1 MSLMDLLISPAAAQ
15 AAAAPAGQPS
25 LLSSLALPA
34 LFFVVVFFLMIRPQM
49 KRAKEHRELIAKL
62 AKGDEV
68 ITNGGMAG
76 RVAEIGDS
84 FITLEVAD
92 NVRIKLQR
100 SAIVA
105 VLPKD
110 TLKSA

>member
-1 MSLMDLLISPAAAQ
+1 MSLLDLLISPAAAQ
-15 AAAAPAGQPS
+15 AAAPAGQPS
-25 LLSSLALPA
+25 ILGSLALPI

-49 KRAKEHRELIAKL
+49 KRAKEHRDLVAKL

-68 ITNGGMAG
+68 ITNGGVAG
-76 RVAEIGDS
+76 RIANVGEN
-84 FITLEVAD
+84 FIALEVAPGME
-92 NVRIKLQR
+92 IKVQR

>member
-1 MSLMDLLISPAAAQ
+1 MSLLDLLISPAAAQ
-15 AAAAPAGQPS
+15 AAGAPAGQPS

-49 KRAKEHRELIAKL
+49 KRAKEHRELVAKL

-68 ITNGGMAG
+68 LTNGGLAG
-76 RVAEIGDS
+76 RIADIGEN
-84 FITLEVAD
+84 FITLEVAEG
-92 NVRIKLQR
+92 VRVKLQR
-100 SAIVA
+100 SAITT
-105 VLPKD
+105 VLPRD

>member
-15 AAAAPAGQPS
+15 AAGAPGGQPS

-49 KRAKEHRELIAKL
+49 KRAKEHKELINRL

-68 ITNGGMAG
+68 ITNGGIAG
-76 RVAEIGDS
+76 RVADIGDS

>member
-15 AAAAPAGQPS
+15 AAGAPAGQPS

-49 KRAKEHRELIAKL
+49 KRAKEHKELINRL

-68 ITNGGMAG
+68 ITNGGIAG

>member
-1 MSLMDLLISPAAAQ
+1 MSLLDLFISPAAAQ
-15 AAAAPAGQPS
+15 AAPAAAPSPFPS
-25 LLSSLALPA
+25 IVMMIA
-34 LFFVVVFFLMIRPQM
+34 LFGVMYFLMIRPQM
-49 KRAKEHRELIAKL
+49 KRAKDHKELISRL

-68 ITNGGMAG
+68 ITNGGIAG
-76 RVAEIGDS
+76 RVADIGDS

>member
-1 MSLMDLLISPAAAQ
+1 MSLLDLLISPAAAQ
-15 AAAAPAGQPS
+15 AAGAPAGQPS
-25 LLSSLALPA
+25 MISSLALPA

-49 KRAKEHRELIAKL
+49 KRAKEHKELISRL

-68 ITNGGMAG
+68 ITNGGIAG
-76 RVAEIGDS
+76 RVADIGDS

>member
-1 MSLMDLLISPAAAQ
+1 MWVSEAWAQGVAGAAGGMESIFLIVAMFAV
-15 AAAAPAGQPS
+15 
-25 LLSSLALPA
+25 LY
-34 LFFVVVFFLMIRPQM
+34 FLMIRPQM

-76 RVAEIGDS
+76 RVADIGDS

>member
-1 MSLMDLLISPAAAQ
+1 
-15 AAAAPAGQPS
+15 
-25 LLSSLALPA
+25 
-34 LFFVVVFFLMIRPQM
+34 VFFLMIRPQM

-68 ITNGGMAG
+68 ITNGGIAG
-76 RVAEIGDS
+76 RVADIGEN

-92 NVRIKLQR
+92 NVRVKLQR

>member
-15 AAAAPAGQPS
+15 AAGAPAGQPS
-25 LLSSLALPA
+25 LIANLALPA
-34 LFFVVVFFLMIRPQM
+34 LFFIVVFFLMIRPQM
-49 KRAKEHRELIAKL
+49 KRAKEHKELIAKL

-68 ITNGGMAG
+68 ITNGGIAG
-76 RVAEIGDS
+76 RVADIGEN

-92 NVRIKLQR
+92 NVRVKLQR

>member
-1 MSLMDLLISPAAAQ
+1 MSLLDLLISPAAAQ
-15 AAAAPAGQPS
+15 VAGAPGGQPS

-49 KRAKEHRELIAKL
+49 KRAKDHRELIAKL

-68 ITNGGMAG
+68 ITNGGIAG
-76 RVAEIGDS
+76 RVADIGES
-84 FITLEVAD
+84 FVTLEIAGG
-92 NVRIKLQR
+92 VRVKLQR

-105 VLPKD
+105 VLPRD

>member
-1 MSLMDLLISPAAAQ
+1 MSLLDLLISPAAAQ

-25 LLSSLALPA
+25 LISSLALPA

-49 KRAKEHRELIAKL
+49 KKSKEHRELIAKL

-68 ITNGGMAG
+68 ITNGGIAG
-76 RVAEIGDS
+76 RVSDIGEN

-92 NVRIKLQR
+92 GVRVKLQR
-100 SAIVA
+100 NAIVA
-105 VLPKD
+105 VLPRD

>member
-1 MSLMDLLISPAAAQ
+1 MSLLDFFISPAAAQ
-15 AAAAPAGQPS
+15 AAAPGAAPSPVPS
-25 LLSSLALPA
+25 IVMMVA
-34 LFFVVVFFLMIRPQM
+34 LFAIMNFLMIRPQT
-49 KRAKEHRELIAKL
+49 KRAKEHRELVSKL

-68 ITNGGMAG
+68 ITNGGIAG
-76 RVAEIGDS
+76 RVADIGDS